1 MDSRVFLS
9 LGSNLGDR
17 KKNLQRACLELK
29 KYLTIEKVSGIY
41 QTDPLHFVEQDTF
54 YNCGLKASCSLEP
67 LKLLEKA
74 KEIEKRMG
82 RVESIRY
89 GPRVIDIDII
99 FWEKQ
104 GKFISIKNKNLIVPH
119 PMWDKRKFVIKT
131 MMELNT
137 EKWINAYIEE
147 NNIDIS
153 KLNQEII
160 YVSDLNI

>member
-1 MDSRVFLS
+1 LDSRVFLS

-29 KYLTIEKVSGIY
+29 KYLIIEKVSGIY
-41 QTDPLHFVEQDTF
+41 QTEPLHFVEQDAF
-54 YNCGLKASCSLEP
+54 YNCGLKAGCSLEP

-74 KEIEKRMG
+74 KEIENRMG

-104 GKFISIKNKNLIVPH
+104 GKFISIKNENLIVPH

>member
-29 KYLTIEKVSGIY
+29 KYLIIEKVSGIY
-41 QTDPLHFVEQDTF
+41 QTEPLHFVEQGPF
-54 YNCGLKASCSLEP
+54 YNCGLEAGCSLEP
-67 LKLLEKA
+67 LELLEKA
-74 KEIEKRMG
+74 KEIENRMG

-104 GKFISIKNKNLIVPH
+104 GKFISINNENLIVPH